1 MVTIGLS
8 RDKDVLKSVR
18 TAVEL
23 AGGLGIKEGDT
34 VLIRPNANTA
44 DPAPGS
50 TSPEVLRGAI
60 REVKRYNPGKIIV
73 AEKSM
78 TTLDT
83 EKVLKKL
90 GLWQVAEGEG
100 VDEILTFDHLK
111 REHVEPEKAYSWPFG
126 FDVPEFLGS
135 VDYTIALPVIKT
147 HWTLYIMGLKSH
159 NKSTPATKTEAT
171 PQRTCMIC
179 FWEISLRTNPSF
191 TPYLY
196 IDAQMLSRRSQ

>member
-23 AGGLGIKEGDT
+23 AGGLGIKEGGDT

-50 TSPEVLRGAI
+50 TSPEVLRGGAI

-90 GLWQVAEGEG
+90 GGLWQVAEGG
-100 VDEILTFDHLK
+100 K
-111 REHVEPEKAYSWPFG
+111 G
-126 FDVPEFLGS
+126 
-135 VDYTIALPVIKT
+135 
-147 HWTLYIMGLKSH
+147 GL
-159 NKSTPATKTEAT
+159 
-171 PQRTCMIC
+171 M
-179 FWEISLRTNPSF
+179 
-191 TPYLY
+191 
-196 IDAQMLSRRSQ
+196 RS